1 MDKGRHP
8 HVVRTWTVE
17 RLRVPIRT
25 PQPPKMWGRLETRLE
40 TCGRLS
46 IGLPGKERNVRVR

>member
-17 RLRVPIRT
+17 RTRVPIRT
-25 PQPPKMWGRLETRLE
+25 PQPLKLRVDPR
-40 TCGRLS
+40 
-46 IGLPGKERNVRVR
+46 KEHFHAPEIKPHVAAAPEKKVED

>member
-17 RLRVPIRT
+17 RTKVQYRP
-25 PQPPKMWGRLETRLE
+25 PQPVKTGPGPRIDRFQPKKKNRTRNSSPGRE
-40 TCGRLS
+40 
-46 IGLPGKERNVRVR
+46 

>member
-25 PQPPKMWGRLETRLE
+25 PQPPKL
-40 TCGRLS
+40 
-46 IGLPGKERNVRVR
+46 RVDPRQEHFHAPEIKPRVAAPPPKKTEE